1 MRVMIADDHDIL
13 RRGVRMLIEARGDL
27 RVVAEAST
35 GREALALA
43 LETKPDIAIIDYAL
57 PELNGRDLT
66 VALKKELPKLE
77 VLIYTIH
84 NREEAIVEVLQAGAR
99 AFVLKSDTERHL
111 LAAIDALSLRRPYFS
126 GAISEALVDQL
137 LRGKSKATLT
147 ALTDRERQVVQLVAE
162 GKLNKQIAD
171 ILEISIK
178 TVETHRTS
186 VMQKLNLRT
195 TAELVRYAIRNNIA
209 EA

>member
-1 MRVMIADDHDIL
+1 LRVMIADDHDIL

>member
-1 MRVMIADDHDIL
+1 
-13 RRGVRMLIEARGDL
+13 MLIEARGDL

>member
-1 MRVMIADDHDIL
+1 MIADDHDIL